1 MSLQKIKGVRCSQH
15 LHSSGLPLNSVE
27 CEFVRIFFI
36 DHIVLKINKIESR
49 GSKGVRNVCFMVAMT
64 AAHSIPYRHGQTSD
78 ITTRQVGADSTR
90 SARLYADAGST
101 CRDTDYHGP
110 YLTGAG
116 RYLAA
121 QLHQPWQHSS
131 RPPASDPP
139 QTQRLRRPRSH
150 HRRGGQPGH
159 PGHTRTLV
167 SGDEVDE
174 VVMSKPE
181 QGMYCHTPVSGDDP
195 GLTPRE
201 LCVEYVSDNLC
212 KFGVYTTSSGVEFG
226 KS

>member
-1 MSLQKIKGVRCSQH
+1 MRSPVSNR
-15 LHSSGLPLNSVE
+15 SGSANLPLAIS
-27 CEFVRIFFI
+27 
-36 DHIVLKINKIESR
+36 SPY
-49 GSKGVRNVCFMVAMT
+49 G
-64 AAHSIPYRHGQTSD
+64 IPCRHGNTTY
-78 ITTRQVGADSTR
+78 ITTRGVGTDPTR
-90 SARLYADAGST
+90 SASLYSGTRSACGDHGI
-101 CRDTDYHGP
+101 YGP

-139 QTQRLRRPRSH
+139 QTQRLRHPRG
-150 HRRGGQPGH
+150 HRRRGSQPGH